1 MAPEQN
7 SFVEHLEQFRDQ
19 QDTAVLACL
28 RRGLG
33 KRMGTPEMYPLVVPF
48 LPKATGDQEL
58 YFLVAS
64 LFALHPAPA
73 PRGRSLGA
81 ALRIIAATRATRD
94 GTRGKNIENRLVHLL
109 QADAEEVRGA
119 LRQVVSLAKSEGV
132 GIDYHRLLS
141 DLHQW
146 GHPMGLVQRN
156 WAADFW
162 GRGEEESLAHSG
174 GVE

>member
-1 MAPEQN
+1 MALEQN

-48 LPKATGDQEL
+48 LPKASGDQEL

-81 ALRIIAATRATRD
+81 VLRIIATTRTARD
-94 GTRGKNIENRLVHLL
+94 GTRSKSIENRFVHLL
-109 QADAEEVRGA
+109 QADPEEIRGM

-146 GHPMGLVQRN
+146 EHPRDPVQRN
-156 WAADFW
+156 WATDFW
-162 GRGEEESLAHSG
+162 GKGEGEPFDHSG

>member
-1 MAPEQN
+1 MAREQS

-19 QDTAVLACL
+19 HETAVLACL

-33 KRMGTPEMYPLVVPF
+33 KRMGTPAMYPLVVPF
-48 LPKATGDQEL
+48 LPKSVEDQEL

-81 ALRIIAATRATRD
+81 VLRMIATARTTRA
-94 GTRGKNIENRLVHLL
+94 GTRRKSIENRFVHLL
-109 QADAEEVRGA
+109 QADTEEVRGM

-146 GHPMGLVQRN
+146 EHPTGFVQHG
-156 WAADFW
+156 WASDFW
-162 GRGEEESLAHSG
+162 GRSEEE
-174 GVE
+174 